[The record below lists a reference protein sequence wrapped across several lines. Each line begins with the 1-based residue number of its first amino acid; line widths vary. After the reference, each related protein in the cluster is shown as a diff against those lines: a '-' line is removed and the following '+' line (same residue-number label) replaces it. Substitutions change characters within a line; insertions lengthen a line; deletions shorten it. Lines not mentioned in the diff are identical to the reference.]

1 VSFDVVIPTLGRPSL
16 ARLLGALG
24 AQPHKGAP
32 TRVIIAADR
41 RCDAESGALATLD
54 TSGPPEA
61 LAGSVVLVRA
71 AVPGPAAARNAG
83 WRASRADWIAFL
95 DDDVVPGERWYEAL
109 ARDLE
114 GLGSEVGGSQ
124 GRVRVPLAAGRRPTD
139 WERNV
144 AGLEAAL
151 WATADMAYRR
161 DVLEKVGGF
170 DQRFR
175 RAYREDADIGLR
187 VTSLGLRIVRG
198 ERVTSHPPGPA
209 PFWTSVRLQRGNA
222 DDALMRRLHGHGW
235 RERAGAPRGRLHRH
249 ALSCGAALLALAARL
264 AACRRIARLA
274 ALGAAAGTA
283 ELTAAR
289 ILPGPRGPAEVVRMI
304 ATSVVLPFAAVRHR
318 LLGELRWRGAHA

>member
-1 VSFDVVIPTLGRPSL
+1 MSFDVVIPTLGRPSL
-16 ARLLGALG
+16 PRLLGALG
-24 AQPHKGAP
+24 TQPHAGAP

-41 RCDAESGALATLD
+41 RCEAEPGALTTLD
-54 TSGPPEA
+54 ASGPPEA
-61 LAGSVVLVRA
+61 LAGSVVIVRA

-95 DDDVVPGERWYEAL
+95 DDDVVPGEHWYEAL

-114 GLGSEVGGSQ
+114 GLESEVAGSQ
-124 GRVRVPLAAGRRPTD
+124 GRVRVPLAADRRPTD

-161 DVLEKVGGF
+161 DVLEQVGGF
-170 DQRFR
+170 DERFR
-175 RAYREDADIGLR
+175 RAYREDSDIGLR
-187 VTSLGLRIVRG
+187 VSSLGLRIVRG
-198 ERVTSHPPGPA
+198 ERVVAHPPGPA

-222 DDALMRRLHGHGW
+222 DDALMRRLHGRGW
-235 RERAGAPRGRLHRH
+235 RERAGAPPGRLDRH

-289 ILPGPRGPAEVVRMI
+289 ILPGPRDLAEVVRMI
-304 ATSVVLPFAAVRHR
+304 ATSVVLPVAAVRHR